1 MTRIN
6 TNVGSLIA
14 QNTLQRNNANLA
26 VALKRLSTGLRINEG
41 RDDPAGLIASE
52 SIASDLTA
60 IDKAIGNSERAN
72 QIIATADSALGQV
85 SNLLNDIRGLV
96 VEAANTGAISDDQID
111 ANQLQIDSSLEAINR
126 ISRSTSFQGRRLLDG
141 SLDFSVDLST
151 ASTVKDLEVTQANLG
166 ATGRIAVDV
175 DITAAATRAEVTNTG
190 FSAAT
195 QATATLRF
203 APEAVLTGFT
213 DANAEVTIRGTKAG
227 TDLEGIAVSFVAD
240 SSTAVGS
247 ETAVYDADNQTLK
260 IYINDTNATTAANV
274 ATAVNALAEFDASA
288 TGAGAIDG
296 NDANDIAV
304 TDTTDADEIVIT
316 AASAG
321 PDFNNLAISVE
332 VDSAVATGS
341 PQAVYDSTANTL
353 KLRIND
359 TGTTTLANAAT
370 AINNLAQFTATAN
383 ANGDGNLLGTSADAK
398 AIANTDTTGGGTLL
412 DDLVLE
418 ISGLAGVEVFNF
430 EKGASINQV
439 TDAIQLVSDATGV
452 TASFSSTTLTLRSTD
467 YGSKAFVGVK
477 VISEGPAGQ
486 FKTKLSATEAYGT
499 DVQATINGTK
509 ATADGNSL
517 SISTSALSLS
527 LSIDAGSSTNFNF
540 EITGGG
546 ALFQLGP
553 DVVSTQQAR
562 VGISSVNTARL
573 GGASGRLYELA
584 SGQAKS
590 LRNDAAGAAKIVKE
604 ALTKIT
610 KLRGRLG
617 ALQRTAIDTNIASLK
632 EVSANLTSALSSIR
646 DADFAAE
653 TAQLTRNQILV
664 QSTTSVLAIANQQPQ
679 NVLALLR

>member
-141 SLDFSVDLST
+141 SLDFSVDIST

-166 ATGRIAVDV
+166 TAGRIAVDV

-203 APEAVLTGFT
+203 APEAILQGFT
-213 DANAEVTIRGTKAG
+213 SGAELTIRGTKAG
-227 TDLEGIAVSFVAD
+227 TDLEGVAVSFVAD
-240 SSTAVGS
+240 SSTAVGA
-247 ETAVYDADNQTLK
+247 EKAVYDADNQTLK
-260 IYINDTNATTAANV
+260 IYINDTAATTTANV
-274 ATAVNALAEFDASA
+274 AAAVNALAEFETTVVTPGD
-288 TGAGAIDG
+288 IDG
-296 NDANDIAV
+296 SDATDLGV
-304 TDTTDADEIVIT
+304 SDTTDADEIVIT
-316 AASAG
+316 AATAG

-332 VDSAVATGS
+332 VDSAVAAGS
-341 PQAVYDSTANTL
+341 PQAVYDSDANTL

-370 AINNLAQFTATAN
+370 AIDNLAQFTATAN
-383 ANGDGNLLGTSADAK
+383 AGGDGNLLGTSADAK

-418 ISGLAGVEVFNF
+418 LSGLAGVEVFNF

-439 TDAIQLVSDATGV
+439 TDAIELVSDATGV
-452 TASFSSTTLTLRSTD
+452 TASFSGTTLTLRSTD

-477 VISEGPAGQ
+477 VISEGAAGQ

-527 LSIDAGSSTNFNF
+527 LSIQEGSSTNFNF

-590 LRNDAAGAAKIVKE
+590 LKNDAAGAAKIVKE

>member
-14 QNTLQRNNANLA
+14 QSTLQRNNANLA

-52 SIASDLTA
+52 SISSDLTA
-60 IDKAIGNSERAN
+60 IDKAIGNSERAS

-141 SLDFSVDLST
+141 SLDFSVDVSSAT
-151 ASTVKDLEVTQANLG
+151 TVKDLEVTQANLG
-166 ATGRIAVDV
+166 AAGRIAVDV
-175 DITAAATRAEVTNTG
+175 DITAAATKAEVTNTG

-203 APEAVLTGFT
+203 APEAILTGFT
-213 DANAEVTIRGTKAG
+213 DANAEVTIRATKAG
-227 TDLEGIAVSFVAD
+227 TDLEGITVSFVAD
-240 SSTAVGS
+240 STAVGS
-247 ETAVYDADNQTLK
+247 ETAVYDADNKTLK
-260 IYINDTNATTAANV
+260 IYINSTAATTAANV
-274 ATAVNALAEFDASA
+274 ATAVGKLAEFEASA
-288 TGAGAIDG
+288 TGAGAVDG
-296 NDANDIAV
+296 SDANDIAV

-332 VDSAVATGS
+332 IDSAVAAGS

-359 TGTTTLANAAT
+359 TGTTTLANAAS
-370 AINNLAQFTATAN
+370 AIGSLAQFTATAN

-412 DDLVLE
+412 DDIVLE
-418 ISGLAGVEVFNF
+418 VSGLAGVEVFNF
-430 EKGASINQV
+430 QKGASINQV
-439 TDAIQLVSDATGV
+439 TDAIKLVSDATGV
-452 TASFSSTTLTLRSTD
+452 TASFSNTTLTLRSTD
-467 YGSKAFVGVK
+467 YGSDAFVGVK
-477 VISEGPAGQ
+477 VISEGAAGQ
-486 FKTKLSATEAYGT
+486 FKANLSATKVFGS
-499 DVQATINGTK
+499 DVQATVNGTK
-509 ATADGNSL
+509 ATANGNSL

-527 LSIDAGSSTNFNF
+527 ITVQEGSSTNFNF

-562 VGISSVNTARL
+562 IGISSVNTARL

-590 LRNDAAGAAKIVKE
+590 LKNDAAGAAKIVKE
-604 ALTKIT
+604 ALTKVT

-632 EVSANLTSALSSIR
+632 EVSANLTAALSSIR